1 MREQVINS
9 VLENKIIV
17 ILRGFARE
25 TLIPLAE
32 AMYEGGIRLIEITFS
47 ADGKISDEAVADD
60 IKLLAEHFE
69 GRMHIGA
76 GTVLKESQVEL
87 VKAVGGKFIISPDMN
102 EAIIRK
108 TRELGLVSMPGALT
122 PTEVQTAHLAGADF
136 VKLFPVSTFGAEYVK
151 AIKAPLSH
159 IKLLAVG
166 GVKLEDMKTYLDA
179 GACGFGIGTT
189 IANKSFVER
198 GEYEKI
204 TELAKKY
211 LDAIS

>member
-32 AMYEGGIRLIEITFS
+32 AMYDGGIRLIEITFS
-47 ADGKISDEAVADD
+47 ADGKISDEAIAAD
-60 IKLLAEHFE
+60 IKLLADHF
-69 GRMHIGA
+69 GNRMHIGA
-76 GTVLKESQVEL
+76 GTVLKECQVEL
-87 VKAVGGKFIISPDMN
+87 VKAAGGKFIISPDMN

-136 VKLFPVSTFGAEYVK
+136 VKLFPVSTFGADYVK
-151 AIKAPLSH
+151 AITAPLSH

-166 GVKLEDMKTYLDA
+166 GVKDTNMREYLDA

-189 IANKSFVER
+189 IANKKFVEG
-198 GEYEKI
+198 GEYDKI

-211 LDAIS
+211 VAALK

>member
-32 AMYEGGIRLIEITFS
+32 AMYDGGIRLIEITFS
-47 ADGKISDEAVADD
+47 ADGKISDEAIAAD
-60 IKLLAEHFE
+60 IKLLADHF
-69 GRMHIGA
+69 GNRMHIGA

-87 VKAVGGKFIISPDMN
+87 VKAAGGKFIISPDMN
-102 EAIIRK
+102 EGIIGK

-122 PTEVQTAHLAGADF
+122 PTEVQAAHRAGADF
-136 VKLFPVSTFGAEYVK
+136 VKLFPVSTFGADYVK
-151 AIKAPLSH
+151 AITAPLSH

-166 GVKLEDMKTYLDA
+166 GVKDTNMREYLDA

-189 IANKSFVER
+189 IANKKFVEN
-198 GEYEKI
+198 GEYDKI

-211 LDAIS
+211 VAALN

>member
-47 ADGKISDEAVADD
+47 ADGRISDEAVADD

-87 VKAVGGKFIISPDMN
+87 VKAVGGKF
-102 EAIIRK
+102 
-108 TRELGLVSMPGALT
+108 
-122 PTEVQTAHLAGADF
+122 
-136 VKLFPVSTFGAEYVK
+136 Y
-151 AIKAPLSH
+151 
-159 IKLLAVG
+159 
-166 GVKLEDMKTYLDA
+166 
-179 GACGFGIGTT
+179 CGMH
-189 IANKSFVER
+189 KS
-198 GEYEKI
+198 
-204 TELAKKY
+204 A
-211 LDAIS
+211 A

>member
-1 MREQVINS
+1 M
-9 VLENKIIV
+9 
-17 ILRGFARE
+17 
-25 TLIPLAE
+25 
-32 AMYEGGIRLIEITFS
+32 
-47 ADGKISDEAVADD
+47 
-60 IKLLAEHFE
+60 
-69 GRMHIGA
+69 
-76 GTVLKESQVEL
+76 
-87 VKAVGGKFIISPDMN
+87 
-102 EAIIRK
+102 
-108 TRELGLVSMPGALT
+108 
-122 PTEVQTAHLAGADF
+122 AGADF